1 MAVYSS
7 IRNEIKSR
15 LAKLGKSQKD
25 LFAELNSRGVRINSI
40 QQLYQYV
47 NETITNTPKSETVIS
62 ESRKILFDW
71 EKTGL

>member
-1 MAVYSS
+1 MDAYGS
-7 IRNEIKSR
+7 IRNEIKAR

-25 LFAELNSRGVRINSI
+25 LFTELNFRGVRINSI

-62 ESRKILFDW
+62 ESRKILNDW
-71 EKTGL
+71 ERG